1 MKSLLVIISIMVGL
15 CAQAQKRFSE
25 GAMQFTVREI
35 DGSGVSESEVKGI
48 CLFKGAHY
56 RSTLTNSTGSANVV
70 FDAREGVG
78 AVHYDFGGQ
87 RIMVNLDREKW
98 LDKNIFL
105 KPRDLQFDK
114 LQDTLNI
121 LGFKCQSAQAV
132 MSDSSVLKIFY
143 TEEIVP
149 ENTDVEWQFS
159 QIKGLTLE
167 VQLIAKDKKLELKT
181 DQISFDPVPIQKFDI
196 SSNGYRIL
204 DYWESKK
211 LK

>member
-1 MKSLLVIISIMVGL
+1 MKSLLVIITFVFGL

-25 GAMQFTVREI
+25 GTMQFTVREI
-35 DGSGVSESEVKGI
+35 DGSGLHESEVRGI

-56 RSTLTNSTGSANVV
+56 RSTLTNASGSANVV
-70 FDAREGVG
+70 FDAREGAG
-78 AVHYDFGGQ
+78 AVHYDYGGQ

-98 LDKNIFL
+98 QDKNIFL
-105 KPRDLQFDK
+105 KPRDLHFEK
-114 LQDTLNI
+114 LQDTLTI
-121 LGFKCQSAQAV
+121 LGFLCQAAKAV
-132 MSDSSVLKIFY
+132 MSDSSVLKIYY

-159 QIKGLTLE
+159 QINGLTLA
-167 VQLIAKDKKLELKT
+167 VQLIAKDKTLELKT
-181 DQISFDPVPIQKFDI
+181 NQISFDPVPIQKFDI
-196 SSNGYRIL
+196 SSNGYRLL